1 VPGNWTEYIYDLS
14 EYDTQSVFIGIQ
26 CVSDDAFIFMLD
38 NVGVYSDGGSPNDEN
53 TIPVVK
59 TELKGNYPNPF
70 NPETTIRFSVKEA
83 GPVSVEIYNLKGQLV
98 KRLVNEEKTA
108 GEHSVVWNGT
118 DNNNRPVSSGVYF
131 YRMNAGKYSSS
142 KKMIMMK

>member
-1 VPGNWTEYIYDLS
+1 
-14 EYDTQSVFIGIQ
+14 
-26 CVSDDAFIFMLD
+26 MLD